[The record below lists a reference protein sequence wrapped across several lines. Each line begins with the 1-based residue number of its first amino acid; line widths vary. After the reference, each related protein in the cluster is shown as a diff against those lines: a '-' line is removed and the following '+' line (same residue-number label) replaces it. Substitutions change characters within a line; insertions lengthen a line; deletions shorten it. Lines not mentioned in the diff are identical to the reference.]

1 MHPLSSCQPYNR
13 PCSSHLVCEV
23 QWVHP
28 QQLWHHCRTVNVS
41 ICPGSTCRFNPGSCL
56 QSQFWWCWTGPQAIS
71 HSYLMT
77 HAPLNPRFV
86 LYQSAE
92 VLPGAIHQPQE
103 TEPFPE
109 DLVKSEGGGI
119 WMGTIW
125 WRGSLFCYSCSRQ
138 AGRSAGHTTR
148 TKASCN
154 VVPAAETGELC
165 LPASPDRAA
174 HSWGQSQS
182 LTWPSGRI

>member
-109 DLVKSEGGGI
+109 GLVKSGG
-119 WMGTIW
+119 
-125 WRGSLFCYSCSRQ
+125 RGHLDGNHLVKGEFVLLLLQQ
-138 AGRSAGHTTR
+138 AGRQVCRPHHQNKG
-148 TKASCN
+148 K
-154 VVPAAETGELC
+154 L
-165 LPASPDRAA
+165 
-174 HSWGQSQS
+174 
-182 LTWPSGRI
+182 